1 MKDITIYTTNACP
14 YCFHA
19 KALLTK
25 KGLKFTEIDVTH
37 DRATRAVM
45 TQRAHGRSTVPQI
58 FIGTQHVGGCDD
70 LYDLD
75 EAGQLDPLL
84 ASA

>member
-1 MKDITIYTTNACP
+1 MKDITIYTTKSCS

-25 KGLKFTEIDVTH
+25 KGLKFNEIDVTH
-37 DRATRAVM
+37 DRATRVAM
-45 TQRAHGRSTVPQI
+45 TQRAHGRGTVPQI

-84 ASA
+84 VSA